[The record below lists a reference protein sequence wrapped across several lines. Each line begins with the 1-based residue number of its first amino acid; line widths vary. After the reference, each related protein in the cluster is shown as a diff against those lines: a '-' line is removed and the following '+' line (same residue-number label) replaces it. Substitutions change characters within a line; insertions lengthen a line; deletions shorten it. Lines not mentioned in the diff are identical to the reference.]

1 MNKFY
6 KIHEELGQWDI
17 EKIIDTLR
25 RTVYHAG
32 VRFDH
37 WRGTVELKRIA
48 DGKPSEEWC
57 DVSLNYD
64 PDAVQPSRITNGDI
78 NLTTNPDVFT
88 ALDQQ
93 LFGGT
98 GRRGR
103 IVDGK
108 GTASPAMPDCEL
120 ATLVPAFKG
129 TIIEE
134 FHNFMQER
142 FNSPIRMRCQNRT
155 VNGVSQGLYWH
166 KDDPVENRFHMPLW
180 TNPGHVLL
188 FTDKDFKWE
197 AGFDPEE
204 AKQPMDFVGHY
215 VPADGRIYE
224 MFTKDHM
231 HAVASVGVGW
241 YQPRWQQTRCH
252 LSFWLAK
259 D

>member
-6 KIHEELGQWDI
+6 NIHEELGQWDVNEI
-17 EKIIDTLR
+17 AQAMRKAMESCDLDFG
-25 RTVYHAG
+25 Y
-32 VRFDH
+32 
-37 WRGTVELKRIA
+37 WRGTNELRTPAGAQASRHLHHDQKA
-48 DGKPSEEWC
+48 Q
-57 DVSLNYD
+57 D
-64 PDAVQPSRITNGDI
+64 PRKISNGDMNI
-78 NLTTNPDVFT
+78 TTNLNEYVDT
-88 ALDQQ
+88 ASQ
-93 LFGGT
+93 LFAGS

-103 IVDGK
+103 VVNGEP
-108 GTASPAMPDCEL
+108 THNPEL
-120 ATLVPAFKG
+120 QDKDLSTLVPAFKG
-129 TIIEE
+129 TIV
-134 FHNFMQER
+134 ER
-142 FNSPIRMRCQNRT
+142 LHKQMEDHFQHPIRIRCQNRG
-155 VNGVSQGLYWH
+155 VNGMHQGLYWH
-166 KDDPVENRFHMPLW
+166 HDDPVENRFHIPLW

-188 FTDKDFKWE
+188 FSEKNFKWK

-224 MFTKDHM
+224 FFTKDYM

>member
-6 KIHEELGQWDI
+6 KIHEDLKQWNVEQII
-17 EKIIDTLR
+17 ETLR
-25 RTVYHAG
+25 NTVYQSG
-32 VRFDH
+32 IRFDH
-37 WRGTVELKRIA
+37 WRGTVELKRFI
-48 DGKPSEEWC
+48 DGKPTEQWC
-57 DVSLNYD
+57 DSSLHHDSSVINVSK
-64 PDAVQPSRITNGDI
+64 VTNGDI
-78 NLTTNPDVFT
+78 NLTTNVDAFEG
-88 ALDQQ
+88 LDQR

-108 GTASPAMPDCEL
+108 GTANPAMPDKEL
-120 ATLVPAFKG
+120 STLIPEFKG

-134 FHNFMQER
+134 FHNYMQEK

-155 VNGVSQGLYWH
+155 VNGTSQGLYWH
-166 KDDPVENRFHMPLW
+166 KDDPVENRFHVPLW

-188 FTDKDFKWE
+188 FTDKSFKWE
-197 AGFDPEE
+197 AGFDPAE
-204 AKQPMDFVGHY
+204 ATEPMDFVGHY
-215 VPADGRIYE
+215 IPADGRVYE
-224 MFTKDHM
+224 MFTKNYM

-241 YQPRWQQTRCH
+241 YQPRWKQTRCH